1 MLNKSKLD
9 PVTLFLSLFVTL
21 LLLLVFYL
29 NKIEQ
34 NAERYNIVHDTLVSM
49 KLLDQRF
56 NSYTKTITK
65 VANFDDIN
73 RDIDKFSQAID
84 RLQKDGG
91 LGTDTIH
98 GTFQNKVEH
107 LENYKSF
114 NASLVA
120 GSDFL
125 FDLQRSISESPDIS
139 SHLKSILN
147 ESLFQIL
154 QFTHSNQINKELVLQ
169 KLQQIKHINK
179 KEDNTIVNNFCAQ
192 AEVLIQTLTNLKKH
206 AQEVQN
212 SHLRGE
218 LNKLNK
224 QQDAEFAGYLNKQ
237 RFIAIFFFIAALI
250 GLAIFVFYYKKSLRN
265 QKELVAFKYAVQ
277 HGDSSIILTDPQR
290 HIVYVNEAFEKT
302 TGYQFDE
309 VIGANPNLLKSGLQ
323 PQTTYAEMYGQ
334 LKKGQSWQGELI
346 NKKKDGTLFYE
357 KASIIPVYLNN
368 TLINYLAIKQD
379 ITEYIE
385 KNKALA
391 LAASVFENTQEVIV
405 VTDRERKI
413 ISVNKAFNDIYG
425 FTLDEV
431 EGKDINFLNSTKHDP
446 SFFKHM
452 WDEVLLNGLYQGKMF
467 NKTKMKTE
475 IPMWTTIKSVYD
487 ESGKIL
493 NYINAQTDLRAVE
506 KSEAK
511 AEYLAYHDSLT
522 GLYNR
527 ASFEE
532 FIARAISIGKRE
544 QDRFAILYIDL
555 DRFKIINDTLGHG
568 IGDKVLKKVSERLRS
583 VLRESDFLSR
593 WGGDEFAAI
602 LHEGDISKNSVSVVA
617 GKIIKCLQAP
627 ININEHQF
635 TITASI
641 GIALYPEDSHE
652 GTTLIQYADSAMYR
666 AKESGKNNYYFHSQA
681 LSQEVEERY
690 NIELALKRAQEEN
703 EIFMVFQPQYRLSDK
718 RIISA
723 EALVRWNCQSLGI
736 IPPDKFIPIAEEN
749 GQIVSLGYF
758 IFEESCKKLKQMQA
772 SGVALQWVAVNVS
785 TVQFKEPDL
794 LENFLAILKRY
805 DIQPEEIEI
814 EITERLLMSNTAS
827 NLEKIHAFRE
837 SGFKIS
843 IDDFGTGY
851 SSMSYLKH
859 LPINTIKIDQS
870 FTRGINEGS
879 SDKAIIEAIIA
890 LSKSLKY
897 NIVAEGIETE
907 EHENFLKESGCDL
920 GQGYLFSKPLEVDTL
935 IEQYSKT

>member
-1 MLNKSKLD
+1 MPLKIKLE

-21 LLLLVFYL
+21 LLLMVFYL

-34 NAERYNIVHDTLVSM
+34 NAERYNIVRDTIVSM

-56 NSYTKTITK
+56 DSYTKTITK

-73 RDIDKFSQAID
+73 RDIDDFSYAIT
-84 RLQKDGG
+84 RLKKDGKVE
-91 LGTDTIH
+91 TNTIKSA
-98 GTFQNKVEH
+98 FQKKVEH
-107 LENYKSF
+107 LEDFKSF

-125 FDLQRSISESPDIS
+125 FDLQRSISESPNIS

-154 QFTHSNQINKELVLQ
+154 QFTHSEQINKELVLQ
-169 KLQQIKHINK
+169 KLQDIKRINK
-179 KEDNTIVNNFCAQ
+179 KENHAIVNNFCTQ
-192 AEVLIQTLTNLKKH
+192 AEVLVNRLTSLKEV
-206 AQEVQN
+206 AREVQN
-212 SHLRGE
+212 RVLYTE
-218 LNKLNK
+218 LHTLHN
-224 QQDAEFAGYLNKQ
+224 QQDNQFASDLKKQ
-237 RFIAIFFFIAALI
+237 RFIALFFFIASLI
-250 GLAIFVFYYKKSLRN
+250 SLAIFVVYYKKSLKN
-265 QKELVAFKYAVQ
+265 QKELVAFKYAVE
-277 HGDSSIILTDPQR
+277 HGDSSIILTNPQR
-290 HIVYVNEAFEKT
+290 KIVYVNEAFEKS
-302 TGYQFDE
+302 TGYTFAE
-309 VIGANPNLLKSGLQ
+309 VVGVNPNILKSGLQ
-323 PQTTYAEMYGQ
+323 PKITYEEMYGQ
-334 LKKGQSWQGELI
+334 LNDGQSWQGELV
-346 NKKKDGTLFYE
+346 NKKKDGSLFYE

-385 KNKALA
+385 KNKALT
-391 LAASVFENTQEVIV
+391 LAANVFENTQEVIV
-405 VTDRERKI
+405 VTDKERKI

-425 FTLDEV
+425 FTLSEV
-431 EGKDINFLNSTKHDP
+431 EGKDINVLNSTKHDP

-452 WDEVLLNGLYQGKMF
+452 WDEVLLNGLYQGKLF
-467 NKTKMKTE
+467 NKTKKDTE

-487 ESGKIL
+487 DNGEIL

-602 LHEGDISKNSVSVVA
+602 LHEGDISKSSVNIVA
-617 GKIIKCLQAP
+617 DKIINCLQAP

-641 GIALYPEDSHE
+641 GIAIYPEDSHE
-652 GTTLIQYADSAMYR
+652 GSTLIQYADGAMYR
-666 AKESGKNNYYFHSQA
+666 AKESGKNNYVFHSQS
-681 LSQEVEERY
+681 LSQELEERY
-690 NIELALKRAQEEN
+690 NIEIALKRAQKEN
-703 EIFMVFQPQYRLSDK
+703 EIFMVFQPQYRLSDNH
-718 RIISA
+718 IVSA
-723 EALVRWNCQSLGI
+723 EALVRWNCQSLGM

-772 SGVALQWVAVNVS
+772 SGVALQWVAINVS

-805 DIQPEEIEI
+805 NIQPEEIEI

-827 NLEKIHAFRE
+827 NLEKLQAFRK

-870 FTRGINEGS
+870 FTRGIDEGV

-907 EHENFLKESGCDL
+907 EHEQFLRDSGCDL
-920 GQGYLFSKPLEVDTL
+920 GQGYLFSKPLDVETL
-935 IEQYSKT
+935 IEKYSKN